1 MNRKSDAAAFDA
13 AIGLGSNVGDKVANI
28 ARAIELLT
36 ADGAVKLIA
45 RSKLYRSAPW
55 GVTDQDWFVNA
66 AITVATEVSVQELLG
81 RAQAVENEM
90 GRVRLRHWGPRVIDV
105 DILTYKGRNI
115 DETNL
120 KVPHPLIG
128 ERGFVLKPLKDVA
141 PEVRVGGKSIDEA
154 LAKLDA
160 SDVVP
165 LDP

>member
-1 MNRKSDAAAFDA
+1 VNLECNAAGFDA
-13 AIGLGSNVGDKVANI
+13 AIGIGSNVGDKAANI
-28 ARAIELLT
+28 VRAIELLT
-36 ADGAVKLIA
+36 ADGAVRLIA
-45 RSKLYRSAPW
+45 QSKLYRSAPW

-66 AITVATEVSVQELLG
+66 AITVATDVSAQELLG

-105 DILTYKGRNI
+105 DILTYRDRNI
-115 DETNL
+115 DEANL

-128 ERGFVLKPLKDVA
+128 ERAFVLKPLKDVA